1 MTASLSSRPAAM
13 LVINACAVL
22 LAFAAVLF
30 DGRAANAQTQDTF
43 DRIVREKKIRYGYII
58 SPPGAIRDPASGE
71 ITGFY
76 VDGARGIAELMK
88 VEPVLVET
96 SWSTFAT
103 ALQAGQ
109 FDISIAA
116 TFATIP
122 RAMAVAF
129 TNPIHYQSFSGVA
142 RKGEERFKVMADLDR
157 PDVKIAVVQGSA
169 GHEFVLQ
176 NLKSVQVVA
185 LNTANL
191 QQPFLEVSAG
201 RADVAIQDESQVRRY
216 TPTHPEVVAL
226 FGGSTFN
233 TLPLAWAVRRGDQ
246 NLLNFLNTAIT
257 FMLSSGRWEQY
268 AAKYQHIGRYKV
280 TPTLTPF
287 GNF

>member
-1 MTASLSSRPAAM
+1 MTASLSSRTAAM

-43 DRIVREKKIRYGYII
+43 DRIVREKKVRFGYII
-58 SPPGAIRDPASGE
+58 SPPGAIRDPASGQ

-88 VEPVLVET
+88 VESVLVET

-129 TNPIHYQSFSGVA
+129 TNSLPEFQWRRPQRRRALQGHGRPRSA
-142 RKGEERFKVMADLDR
+142 RR
-157 PDVKIAVVQGSA
+157 
-169 GHEFVLQ
+169 
-176 NLKSVQVVA
+176 
-185 LNTANL
+185 
-191 QQPFLEVSAG
+191 
-201 RADVAIQDESQVRRY
+201 QD
-216 TPTHPEVVAL
+216 
-226 FGGSTFN
+226 
-233 TLPLAWAVRRGDQ
+233 RRG
-246 NLLNFLNTAIT
+246 
-257 FMLSSGRWEQY
+257 SGQR
-268 AAKYQHIGRYKV
+268 GS
-280 TPTLTPF
+280 
-287 GNF
+287 